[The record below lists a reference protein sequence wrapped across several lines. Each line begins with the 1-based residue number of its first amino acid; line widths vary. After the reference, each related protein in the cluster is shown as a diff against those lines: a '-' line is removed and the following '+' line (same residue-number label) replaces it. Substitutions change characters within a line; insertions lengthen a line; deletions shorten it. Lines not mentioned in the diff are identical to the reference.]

1 MKYYIYMLRCSDN
14 SLYTGITTDPA
25 RRMQEHFSASAQCAK
40 YTRSHPPQ
48 KLEALWSCDG
58 RAAASRLEYRIKTLT
73 KKQKEILAADGDLLI
88 FADKLDIEEYVSE
101 RKEMLTLG
109 ENGKDI

>member
-14 SLYTGITTDPA
+14 SLYTGITTDSA

-58 RAAASRLEYRIKTLT
+58 RAAASRLEYRIKRLT
-73 KKQKEILAADGDLLI
+73 RKK
-88 FADKLDIEEYVSE
+88 KLDAAEKNDLSF
-101 RKEMLTLG
+101 LG
-109 ENGKDI
+109 EDAALYKREEDMPCVIRREN